1 MTARIFKPTRNAMQS
16 GNKRSE
22 DWVLTFERSTPRQ
35 IEPLMGWTSSDDALS
50 QVTLRFETKE
60 EAIAYAEKA
69 GIPYIVSEPKQTN
82 RKVMSYSD
90 NFKWGRV
97 GQWTH

>member
-1 MTARIFKPTRNAMQS
+1 MTARIYKPARNAMQS
-16 GNKRSE
+16 GVANAE
-22 DWVLTFERSTPRQ
+22 GWVLDFEPATARS
-35 IEPLMGWTSSDDALS
+35 IEPLMGWTSSDDMQK
-50 QVTLRFETKE
+50 QVRLHFDTKD

-69 GIPYIVSEPKQTN
+69 GIPYRVSEPKTQQ
-82 RKVMSYSD
+82 RRIMSYSD